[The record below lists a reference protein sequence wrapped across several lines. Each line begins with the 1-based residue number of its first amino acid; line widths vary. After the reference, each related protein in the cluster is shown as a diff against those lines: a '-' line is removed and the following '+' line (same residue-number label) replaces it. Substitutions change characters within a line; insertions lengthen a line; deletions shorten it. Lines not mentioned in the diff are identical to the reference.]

1 MAKTKIKMSI
11 KSGNKEVTLVTV
23 LGGGTADSSGGGGKG
38 WGGVNTFPQALLRRE
53 ERDRAVTGGEMCCQ
67 EKALF

>member
-38 WGGVNTFPQALLRRE
+38 WLGWGQHFPPSFAEKRG
-53 ERDRAVTGGEMCCQ
+53 ER
-67 EKALF
+67 